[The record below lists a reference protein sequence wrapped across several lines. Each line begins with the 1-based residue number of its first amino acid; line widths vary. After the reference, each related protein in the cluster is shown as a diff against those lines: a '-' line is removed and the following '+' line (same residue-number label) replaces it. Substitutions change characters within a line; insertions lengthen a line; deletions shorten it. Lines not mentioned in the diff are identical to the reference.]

1 MVMKALSKGTAVQIV
16 LAAGRSERMGTTK
29 ALLQFGK
36 RSALAL
42 ALDAAAG
49 AGVEESIVVVGENA
63 SEVLAAHDVA
73 SSGTTVT
80 WARNEEEGSEQLRSL
95 QVGLNAIAREMIGCF
110 FIHPVDYDRQADEII
125 AAGEARNFEDS
136 LSLRQAVRED
146 AEMIRQ
152 KFSDRVATTR
162 DGIRDRPMETTL
174 YALGLGVIIGMLLR
188 R

>member
-1 MVMKALSKGTAVQIV
+1 MTQTPIAPPSPDDIV
-16 LAAGRSERMGTTK
+16 LEDKDLTQR
-29 ALLQFGK
+29 L
-36 RSALAL
+36 
-42 ALDAAAG
+42 
-49 AGVEESIVVVGENA
+49 
-63 SEVLAAHDVA
+63 
-73 SSGTTVT
+73 
-80 WARNEEEGSEQLRSL
+80 
-95 QVGLNAIAREMIGCF
+95 
-110 FIHPVDYDRQADEII
+110 DRQADEII